1 MSAHEDPGKPC
12 PFCGG
17 SLFEGEATI
26 PFVLGRHVAV
36 IKDVPAEV
44 CDTCGEPFL
53 HGQATDTVLAL
64 LAQARAM
71 GAEVT
76 VLTYGSTS
84 HAAA

>member
-1 MSAHEDPGKPC
+1 MSVRENPGKVC

-17 SLFEGEATI
+17 TLVDGLATI

-36 IKDVPAEV
+36 IKDVPAEI

-53 HGQATDTVLAL
+53 HSDITDTVTAL
-64 LAQARAM
+64 LTQARAM

-76 VLTYGSTS
+76 VLTYASPAN
-84 HAAA
+84 AAA